1 MNKPELEQ
9 TYQQYIE
16 LLALDIF
23 ENKPINNSILNKII
37 KIQTQIR
44 NQDIL
49 EAVKNLAKEDT
60 IQLDT
65 TPVQIASQYDKSQE
79 FHALV
84 EQTLAQ
90 DDLQS
95 RKK

>member
-37 KIQTQIR
+37 QIQTKIR

-49 EAVKNLAKEDT
+49 KAVKNLAKEDT
-60 IQLDT
+60 MQFDT
-65 TPVQIASQYDKSQE
+65 TSVQTASQYDKSQE